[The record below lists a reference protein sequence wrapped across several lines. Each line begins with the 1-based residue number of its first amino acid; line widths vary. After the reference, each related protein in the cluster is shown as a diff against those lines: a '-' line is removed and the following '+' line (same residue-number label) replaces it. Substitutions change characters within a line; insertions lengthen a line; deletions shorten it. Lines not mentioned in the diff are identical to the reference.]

1 MTTTDTVL
9 RQWHMLRLVPRYP
22 QKISVQAIKG
32 ALEVQGFDTTER
44 TIQRDLVEL
53 SRAFPLVV
61 DERAKPFGW
70 SWQRDAH
77 SFDLPG
83 LTVSEALTW
92 VLAEQH
98 LQKLLPAAIVE
109 HLQPQ
114 FLAAHRRLEAEPQP
128 QRGRSWLDKVRTV
141 PPAQP
146 LIPPTVD
153 ADVQRVV
160 SDALMRER
168 QLEITYRKKGSKGTE
183 VYRIHP
189 LALIQRGWVI
199 YLYARIS
206 DYSDARNLA
215 LHRVESAKL
224 LDANAVPPPGYDL
237 DDRVTKGVWGFGPG
251 TMTSIEL
258 RFTRDAG
265 EHLLETPLSADQ
277 AAMEEGDSIRIRAT
291 VSDNPQLRWWLR
303 GFGDGVEVVAPES
316 LRDEMLT
323 VATRTFEKYRPFG
336 DASG

>member
-1 MTTTDTVL
+1 MTTTDTVQ

-22 QKISVQAIKG
+22 LKITVQAIQN
-32 ALEVQGFDTTER
+32 ALAVQGFDTTER

-98 LQKLLPAAIVE
+98 LQNLLPAAIVE

-146 LIPPTVD
+146 LIPPAVD

-168 QLEITYRKKGSKGTE
+168 QLEIRYRKKGSKDAE
-183 VYRIHP
+183 VYRVHP

-215 LHRVESAKL
+215 LHRVESATTL
-224 LDANAVPPPGYDL
+224 EADAVPPPGYDL
-237 DDRVTKGVWGFGPG
+237 DDRVSRGVWGFGPG
-251 TMTSIEL
+251 TMASIEL
-258 RFTRDAG
+258 RFTREAG

-277 AAMEEGDSIRIRAT
+277 TAIEEGDAIRIRAT

-303 GFGDGVEVVAPES
+303 GFGDGVEVLSPAS
-316 LRDEMLT
+316 LRDEMSETARMTL
-323 VATRTFEKYRPFG
+323 EKYET
-336 DASG
+336 D

>member
-1 MTTTDTVL
+1 MTTADTVQ

-22 QKISVQAIKG
+22 HKITVQAIQS
-32 ALEVQGFDTTER
+32 ALAVQGFDTTER

-98 LQKLLPAAIVE
+98 LQNLLPAAIVE

-146 LIPPTVD
+146 LIPPAVD

-168 QLEITYRKKGSKGTE
+168 QLEIRYRKKGSKDAE
-183 VYRIHP
+183 VYRVHP

-215 LHRVESAKL
+215 LHRVESAKAL
-224 LDANAVPPPGYDL
+224 EADAVPPPGYDL
-237 DDRVTKGVWGFGPG
+237 DDRVNRGVWGFGPG

-258 RFTRDAG
+258 RFTREAG
-265 EHLLETPLSADQ
+265 EHLLETPLSVDQ
-277 AAMEEGDSIRIRAT
+277 NAIEEGDAIRIRAT

-303 GFGDGVEVVAPES
+303 GFGDGVEVLEPAS
-316 LRDEMLT
+316 LRDEMSETARKTLERY
-323 VATRTFEKYRPFG
+323 AKG
-336 DASG
+336 